1 MSERRNE
8 RSGPSPGETTSP
20 PSLERRIAHGAL
32 WIFLFKISNR
42 LLQFVALLVLA
53 RLLVPEDFGLMG
65 VTLVTI
71 TAFEIFSVSGLR
83 EALVQR
89 KGDVESY
96 IETAW
101 TANLIRA
108 SIFCLILLLAAPYIS
123 SFFEDE
129 RITLLL
135 RVMSISLMLKAL
147 TNFRVL
153 YFEKDLDF
161 KKEFIYQVTGTA
173 AQVAVSVSVAVAT
186 RNVWSLVAGYISG
199 ESVRL
204 IASYLLVRSR
214 PRLRIDGTRFE
225 EMLGFGKWILGSN
238 ALIFIITQGD
248 DAFVGKMLGTA
259 ALGFYQLAF
268 RISNLPV
275 TEITHTVSRVSFPA
289 YSKIQDDTARLRD
302 VCTRIIQVT
311 TFAAFPIA
319 GLILVLGGDFTRLF
333 LGDKWMPMVPAM
345 QVLVF
350 FAITRA
356 VGATLGPVFNATNR
370 PNVLTMLTAL
380 QLVILVAMIYPLSVK
395 WGIVGVSLAVLTA
408 NLVAQVIAAIKAMSI
423 LKASL
428 SRLVRLLTVNAAC
441 AALPLAALAIIRSR
455 YEEFGIPAF
464 ILAAACAG
472 VSYLAL
478 SYAVDIVTSGGLW
491 RYIRTNWR

>member
-8 RSGPSPGETTSP
+8 SSPS
-20 PSLERRIAHGAL
+20 SLERRIARGGL
-32 WIFLFKISNR
+32 WILVLRISNR

-71 TAFEIFSVSGLR
+71 AAFEIFSVSGLR

-108 SIFCLILLLAAPYIS
+108 ATCCLILLLAAPAIS

-135 RVMSISLMLKAL
+135 RVMSISLMLKAF

-153 YFEKDLDF
+153 YFEKELDF
-161 KKEFIYQVTGTA
+161 KREFIYQVTGTV

-186 RNVWSLVAGYISG
+186 RSVWSLVAGYISG
-199 ESVRL
+199 EFVRL
-204 IASYLLVRSR
+204 IASYLLIRSR
-214 PRLRIDGTRFE
+214 PRLRIDGTRFK

-248 DAFVGKMLGTA
+248 DAFVGKVLGTA
-259 ALGFYQLAF
+259 ALGFYQLAY

-275 TEITHTVSRVSFPA
+275 TEITHTVSRVTFPA
-289 YSKIQDDTARLRD
+289 YSKIQDDTARLRE
-302 VCTRIIQVT
+302 VYMRIIQVT

-350 FAITRA
+350 FGITRT
-356 VGATLGPVFNATNR
+356 VGASLGPIFNATNR
-370 PNVLTMLTAL
+370 PNVLTMLAAL
-380 QLVILVAMIYPLSVK
+380 QLAILIAIIFPLSAK

-408 NLVAQVIAAIKAMSI
+408 NLVTQLIAAIKAMSI
-423 LKASL
+423 LEAAP

-441 AALPLAALAIIRSR
+441 AALPLAALAFIRSR
-455 YEEFGIPAF
+455 HGELSIPAF
-464 ILAAACAG
+464 ILAAASAG
-472 VSYLAL
+472 VTYLAL
-478 SYAVDIVTSGGLW
+478 SYAVDRTTSGGLW
-491 RYIRTNWR
+491 STIRTNWR